1 MALLSDLFERIE
13 TSASCRRKE
22 RVTVH
27 QEAYEWVAAHVPGA
41 YRHVLDLGGRSVN
54 GSVRPLFPDAAAYTV
69 LDVVA
74 GDGVDVVADAATWTP
89 DRLYDVV
96 VCTEVMEHTPR
107 WREIIGTAWAALKP
121 GGRLVATMAG
131 PGRPPH
137 SAVDGGWTLHP
148 GEHYQNIHPDELRA
162 ALAGW
167 GDVVID
173 RRDRPADVRAVAT
186 RPLTGG
192 QRGDHHRL

>member
-1 MALLSDLFERIE
+1 MHD
-13 TSASCRRKE
+13 
-22 RVTVH
+22 
-27 QEAYEWVAAHVPGA
+27 EAYEWVR
-41 YRHVLDLGGRSVN
+41 RHATDEAVDVLDLGGRNVN
-54 GSVRPLFPDAAAYTV
+54 GSCRDLFPNATWTA
-69 LDVVA
+69 LDHVP

-107 WREIIGTAWAALKP
+107 WREIIGTAWVALKP

-148 GEHYQNIHPDELRA
+148 GEHYQNIHPDELRT

-167 GDVVID
+167 VDVVID

-192 QRGDHHRL
+192 QCGADHVDRGEAAAEPDVDH